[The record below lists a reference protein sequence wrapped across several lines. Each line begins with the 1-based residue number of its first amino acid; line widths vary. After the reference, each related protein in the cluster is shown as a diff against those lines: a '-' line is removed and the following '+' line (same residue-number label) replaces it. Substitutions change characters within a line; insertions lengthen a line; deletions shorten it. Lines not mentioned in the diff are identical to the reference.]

1 MTTRITGLASGYDI
15 DSLIQSTMKTYQ
27 AKVDAKRQQKEVL
40 EIKQKLYRDVI
51 KEGKEL
57 YNKYF
62 DFAKSNNLLSTSN
75 FKSVAFSST
84 DETVASAKATS
95 SAIKDTYKI
104 DVEQVAKKAQ
114 VNLTSAELTSG
125 DIKIEN
131 GGNSVLIKASDLRG
145 KSEKEIAKII
155 TNQASSIGV
164 QAIKSDFN
172 KGIVLETTA
181 TGSDKTIKVSTN
193 GNIID
198 AHLTGESDVSNSFT
212 LDSILNGSDD
222 AGYEFN
228 VNGNKILVKNSDL
241 KNSVKS
247 IDEKITSLQEQLGN
261 DTLTSDDKAAINAE
275 IDQLNSQKGKVVAE
289 TLAYKIGAKAE
300 LSEDATTINISG
312 KNDTDV
318 ISAKK
323 GTYVDTVYDGASSN
337 VKTATGS
344 DLVATV
350 SNSRGTIV
358 YGKTAT
364 GDQMQGES
372 ATSNT
377 IVVDGVS
384 INITDTGKTVLTGKT
399 DVSETKKKIVDF
411 VNDYNEYIKKLNK
424 LVTERHDRDY
434 SPLTEDQKKEMSEDE
449 IKLWN
454 EKVEAGQLYRD
465 NDISR
470 IVNDLKS
477 AMSGFVKG
485 AGTMLEKIGITP
497 VGDYGGTNNGT
508 FSIDESALE
517 KALEEDM
524 ESVMNLF
531 VQQPTD
537 NTLSSSE
544 KYNQTGIMYRMKSI
558 LNDEFMS
565 SSKSAL
571 IQKAGYEGTASFSN
585 NTMTIQINQY
595 KNKISQM
602 EDQLA
607 DKEQALYTKWA
618 AFESAMEKYNSQM
631 SSMQAYFGG
640 SNS

>member
-131 GGNSVLIKASDLRG
+131 GGNSVLIKASDLQG

-155 TNQASSIGV
+155 TKQASSIGV

-247 IDEKITSLQEQLGN
+247 IDEKITSLQEKLGN

-470 IVNDLKS
+470 IVNDLK
-477 AMSGFVKG
+477 
-485 AGTMLEKIGITP
+485 KIGRAH
-497 VGDYGGTNNGT
+497 V
-508 FSIDESALE
+508 
-517 KALEEDM
+517 
-524 ESVMNLF
+524 
-531 VQQPTD
+531 
-537 NTLSSSE
+537 
-544 KYNQTGIMYRMKSI
+544 
-558 LNDEFMS
+558 
-565 SSKSAL
+565 
-571 IQKAGYEGTASFSN
+571 
-585 NTMTIQINQY
+585 
-595 KNKISQM
+595 
-602 EDQLA
+602 
-607 DKEQALYTKWA
+607 
-618 AFESAMEKYNSQM
+618 
-631 SSMQAYFGG
+631 
-640 SNS
+640 

>member
-131 GGNSVLIKASDLRG
+131 GGNSVLIKATDLQG

-571 IQKAGYEGTASFSN
+571 IQKAGYEGTSSFSN

-595 KNKISQM
+595 KTKISQM

-607 DKEQALYTKWA
+607 DKEQALYTKWSS
-618 AFESAMEKYNSQM
+618 FESAMEKYNSQM

>member
-62 DFAKSNNLLSTSN
+62 DFAKSNNLLATSN

-104 DVEQVAKKAQ
+104 EVEQVAKKAQ
-114 VNLTSAELTSG
+114 INLTSAELTSG

-131 GGNSVLIKASDLRG
+131 GDNSVLIKASDLQG

-155 TNQASSIGV
+155 TKQASSIGV

-193 GNIID
+193 GNIIA

-228 VNGNKILVKNSDL
+228 VNGKRVLVKNSDL

-247 IDEKITSLQEQLGN
+247 LDEKITSLQEKLAN

-300 LSEDATTINISG
+300 LSDDSTTINISG

-323 GTYVDTVYDGASSN
+323 GTYVDTVYDGASAN
-337 VKTATGS
+337 TKTATGS

-364 GDQMQGES
+364 GDQMQGEA

-508 FSIDESALE
+508 FTIDESALE
-517 KALEEDM
+517 RALEEDM

-571 IQKAGYEGTASFSN
+571 IQKAGYEGTSSFSN

-595 KNKISQM
+595 KNKISEM

-607 DKEQALYTKWA
+607 DKEQALYTKWSS
-618 AFESAMEKYNSQM
+618 FESAMEKYNSQM
-631 SSMQAYFGG
+631 SSLQAYFGG